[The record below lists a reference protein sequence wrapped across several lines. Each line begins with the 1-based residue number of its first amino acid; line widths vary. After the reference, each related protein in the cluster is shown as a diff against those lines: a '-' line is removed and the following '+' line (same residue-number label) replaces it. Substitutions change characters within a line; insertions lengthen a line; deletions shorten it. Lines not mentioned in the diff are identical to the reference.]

1 MIGVVWL
8 GVSRLSVL
16 HDVQRMAIAASCS
29 ARDIFSPAS
38 KNTPVNSTQP
48 VDCRIG
54 RRRRGTVDPDQVSM
68 LEFRDRDRMETTEG
82 GA

>member
-16 HDVQRMAIAASCS
+16 HDVQRMAIAANCS
-29 ARDIFSPAS
+29 ARDIFSSAS
-38 KNTPVNSTQP
+38 KNTPVNSTKP
-48 VDCRIG
+48 VDYRIG

-68 LEFRDRDRMETTEG
+68 LELRNRDRMEATEG

>member
-16 HDVQRMAIAASCS
+16 HDAQRMAIAANCS
-29 ARDIFSPAS
+29 AREIFSPAS

-68 LEFRDRDRMETTEG
+68 LEFRNRDRMEATEG